1 MRHNHKAVFAA
12 VLAALAIGF
21 ALYSIPP
28 IAEVFMRGWGL
39 DPASLSPS
47 PAPFVISILGTVL
60 GAYALS
66 WLIGRL
72 GIDGGAG
79 GAGVG
84 LLLSAAFTTPVLVTH
99 EMFGGVGPG
108 AIAVDA
114 ANTVLS
120 GTLMGAILGAWRPA
134 PSPSGER

>member
-1 MRHNHKAVFAA
+1 MRHNHKAVVAA
-12 VLAALAIGF
+12 VLAALVIGF

-28 IAEVFMRGWGL
+28 IADVFMRGWGL
-39 DPASLSPS
+39 DPETMEPS
-47 PAPFVISILGTVL
+47 PAPFVVSIAGTFL
-60 GAYALS
+60 GAYTLS

-72 GIDGGAG
+72 GIGRGAE

-114 ANTVLS
+114 ANTILS
-120 GTLMGAILGAWRPA
+120 GTVMGGILGAWRPGR
-134 PSPSGER
+134 SPKGAR